1 MDIPAFVSERFVVAI
16 ETPDDRRKV
25 FQVLF
30 GKKDGSLFVS
40 FPYYK
45 DAAGFLTLATLK
57 AKTEYPTSISLL
69 DGGKVTGH
77 KVKYVHHP
85 DGEVHFSQDR
95 KILTTVR
102 KASVPLS
109 TAEGHIFTIQLQGLK
124 DFERL
129 RPNEINPVL
138 TNKKTILNFRF
149 EGTSP
154 EAVKFVGHWYRKSAL
169 IERSVSFGTTPQFI
183 VEKPDRSKAV
193 GMLISDPF
201 LHSNDHYYLLII
213 CEAVPMLD
221 RTNYSALAFMGG
233 FDPKEIVFGHD
244 RDTKFLTLSYPASD
258 TYETLKKQL
267 GSVDYIDPLEM

>member
-1 MDIPAFVSERFVVAI
+1 M
-16 ETPDDRRKV
+16 
-25 FQVLF
+25 
-30 GKKDGSLFVS
+30 GM
-40 FPYYK
+40 
-45 DAAGFLTLATLK
+45 
-57 AKTEYPTSISLL
+57 
-69 DGGKVTGH
+69 
-77 KVKYVHHP
+77 
-85 DGEVHFSQDR
+85 VHFSQDR

-129 RPNEINPVL
+129 RPSEINPVL

-169 IERSVSFGTTPQFI
+169 IERSISFGTTPQFI

-221 RTNYSALAFMGG
+221 RTNYSALTFMGG